1 MWPLLSFFVDLRII
15 QYVVM
20 FNNNVRQVVFEIQ
33 SHATLKDGVLSWY
46 QVNMDPVSMVLFL
59 IHFYKIRWLFTIWL
73 IWADFLFISLLWLIL
88 YIYNNFFICALLFW
102 IPFKIVYKIILEMM
116 QKSSDLMQD
125 MSRNGFVIVTFPEN
139 CLFWPAFYLNHSDC
153 ILTKNWKNYINIEIE
168 KKQLFFTET
177 IQCVFWMFW
186 LKLVQRSR
194 TWTSKTLLVQQL
206 RVSAESSDSSVI
218 ACELCKDLPQWKSRC
233 AAWEPESCWWWTD
246 WRRRWHETC
255 NTISST

>member
-102 IPFKIVYKIILEMM
+102 IPFKIMLEMM

-125 MSRNGFVIVTFPEN
+125 MSRNGFVIVTFPAN
-139 CLFWPAFYLNHSDC
+139 CLGTFWPAFYLNHSDC
-153 ILTKNWKNYINIEIE
+153 ILTKNWKKLYKYWDR
-168 KKQLFFTET
+168 KKNNSFLQKSFSVFFECFDWSLCSDRGHEPQRHSSSECLQNHPTHPWSRVN
-177 IQCVFWMFW
+177 CVKTC
-186 LKLVQRSR
+186 LNERVDVQH
-194 TWTSKTLLVQQL
+194 
-206 RVSAESSDSSVI
+206 ESLSPADD
-218 ACELCKDLPQWKSRC
+218 ELIDAGDGMRPVTQ
-233 AAWEPESCWWWTD
+233 
-246 WRRRWHETC
+246 
-255 NTISST
+255 

>member
-20 FNNNVRQVVFEIQ
+20 YNNNVRQVVFEIQ

-102 IPFKIVYKIILEMM
+102 IPFKIVYKIMLEMM

-125 MSRNGFVIVTFPEN
+125 MSRNGFVIVTFPAN
-139 CLFWPAFYLNHSDC
+139 CLGTFWPAFYLNHSDC
-153 ILTKNWKNYINIEIE
+153 ILTKNWKTLYKYWDRNV
-168 KKQLFFTET
+168 LTE
-177 IQCVFWMFW
+177 
-186 LKLVQRSR
+186 
-194 TWTSKTLLVQQL
+194 
-206 RVSAESSDSSVI
+206 A
-218 ACELCKDLPQWKSRC
+218 C
-233 AAWEPESCWWWTD
+233 AAIEDMNLKDTVGAAAQSVCRIIRLIRDRVWTV
-246 WRRRWHETC
+246 
-255 NTISST
+255 